1 MEIRILQPAEAE
13 ALFTLRR
20 QALED
25 APLAFAASPED
36 DHAAPPDTVRQMLGR
51 GPDSSVVFGAIDGSL
66 IGMLGL
72 YREPKRKMAH
82 KVHFWGMYVRPE
94 DRGRGVARA
103 LMTAALAHARTL
115 KGVTQ
120 VQISATD
127 DRGAASRL
135 YEEFGFR
142 VWGTEPDAI
151 RHGGRGVS
159 TLHMALSL
167 NDGAA
172 PPSG

>member
-13 ALFTLRR
+13 ALFALRR

-36 DHAAPPDTVRQMLGR
+36 DRAASPDAVREVLGS
-51 GPDSSVVFGAIDGSL
+51 GPDSAVFGAIDGSL
-66 IGMLGL
+66 LGMLGL

-82 KVHFWGMYVRPE
+82 KVYLWGMYVRPE
-94 DRGRGVARA
+94 GRGRGLARA
-103 LMTAALAHARTL
+103 LMTAALGHARTL
-115 KGVTQ
+115 AGVTQ
-120 VQISATD
+120 VQISVTD
-127 DRGAASRL
+127 DADTAGRL
-135 YEEFGFR
+135 YEELGFR
-142 VWGTEPDAI
+142 IWGTEPDAI

-159 TLHMALSL
+159 ERHMVLSL

-172 PPSG
+172 RPSG